1 MGQVIAQN
9 IVSSIFVKFML
20 IEYKKLSEGKGNY
33 LIRRW
38 GIPVLIQKKK
48 ILFPPNYMANAK
60 WCMK

>member
-33 LIRRW
+33 LIRGW